1 MASVYNHLECPNC
14 HAVWTQEE
22 IEDQI
27 CDACNF
33 PDHEEEFDPDKLGP
47 DPEPREPDGEDFRGN
62 EAANYEREQ
71 MDYCQR
77 YLK

>member
-1 MASVYNHLECPNC
+1 MANYYNHVQCPNC
-14 HAVWTQEE
+14 SAVWTLEE

-27 CDACNF
+27 CAACNW
-33 PDHEEEFDPDKLGP
+33 PDHEDA
-47 DPEPREPDGEDFRGN
+47 DPEPGEPDGEDFRGK
-62 EAANYEREQ
+62 EAENYEREQ